1 MFFDYN
7 DRRKQT
13 PVGIIRSL
21 LKQMVSPFD
30 AVPRE
35 IIDLY
40 ERCTSR
46 ATDPD
51 LSTLLEQFYTCAERF
66 DTIYILFDAFD
77 ECDDPQQKKILTLIH
92 EFVAHKSLRIM
103 LTSRTHLQRV
113 PRLPESILITINA
126 EDADIRAFLSSRL
139 EEESYLAQEFKDD
152 ILEALSQGAEG
163 MY

>member
-1 MFFDYN
+1 VVYTFFDYN
-7 DRRKQT
+7 DRQKQT

-21 LKQMVSPFD
+21 LKQIVSPFD
-30 AVPRE
+30 TVPRE

-40 ERCTSR
+40 ASR

-66 DTIYILFDAFD
+66 DSIYILFDAFD
-77 ECDDPQQKKILTLIH
+77 ECDDSQQKKILTLIH
-92 EFVAHKSLRIM
+92 EFVLHKSLRIM
-103 LTSRTHLQRV
+103 LTSRTHPQRV
-113 PRLPESILITINA
+113 PRLPESIFITINA

-139 EEESYLAQEFKDD
+139 EEELYLAQEFKDD